1 MRVTARKRRNAKLQ
15 SIAEQLRYRRDEPVA
30 EQGAWLR
37 KVIEGYYRYHAV
49 HGNLR
54 VLATV
59 RTEIARQWYRSLR
72 RRSHK
77 RKLTW
82 KKMPHYVNRWL
93 PQPKVLH
100 PWPEERFFAW
110 HNSR

>member
-1 MRVTARKRRNAKLQ
+1 MRSSR
-15 SIAEQLRYRRDEPVA
+15 QLRYRREEPIA
-30 EQGAWLR
+30 EQGAWLHR
-37 KVIEGYYRYHAV
+37 VLDGYYRYHAV

-54 VLATV
+54 VLGAI
-59 RTEIARQWYRSLR
+59 RTEIAQRWYRSLR

-82 KKMPHYVNRWL
+82 KKMHLHVTRWL

-100 PWPEERFFAW
+100 PWPEERFFAR